1 VSVTLKN
8 EQIEL
13 QIDLPNENYKAT
25 RFDQTGKIISLKYNN
40 LLLSGSESLD
50 SEKDEFLGKGFYNE
64 FGIDKPF
71 NFDDTPKNEWFHKIG
86 VGSLK
91 KTEDNYFF
99 HQLYEKRPLDYKID
113 KTEAD
118 IIIQCTAPNLNGYS
132 YRLTKKITLLNNG
145 FSINYLLENIG
156 DKDIITT
163 EYVHNFLAFN
173 SEAIGP
179 NYILKF
185 PFELHIALF
194 NDTLNSENKVV
205 FEHSDIKFNETPNKD
220 YFFSN
225 LSGNKYIKAQWELIN
240 LKHKIGI
247 RETGDFKT
255 NKINLWGVKHVI
267 CPELF
272 YHINLKPNTSQ
283 AWSRTY
289 SMFEIW

>member
-1 VSVTLKN
+1 VPVTLKT

-13 QIDLPNENYKAT
+13 QIDLPNENYRAT
-25 RFDQTGKIISLKYNN
+25 RFDQTGKIVSLKYNN
-40 LLLSGSESLD
+40 ILLSGSESLD
-50 SEKDEFLGKGFYNE
+50 SRKDEFLGKGFYNE

-71 NFDDTPKNEWFHKIG
+71 NFDDTPKNESFHKIG

-91 KTEDNYFF
+91 KTEDNYYF
-99 HQLYEKRPLDYKID
+99 HKLYEKQPLDYIVD
-113 KTEAD
+113 KTEVD
-118 IIIQCTAPNLNGYS
+118 IIIQCTAPNLNGYA
-132 YRLTKKITLLNNG
+132 YRLTKKITVLNND
-145 FSINYLLENIG
+145 FRINYLLENIG

-205 FEHSDIKFNETPNKD
+205 FEHTDIKFNEIPNKD

-225 LSGNKYIKAQWELIN
+225 LSGNKHVKAQWELIN
-240 LKHKIGI
+240 LKHQIGI

-272 YHINLKPNTSQ
+272 CHINLKPNTSQ

-289 SMFEIW
+289 SMFKI